1 MFDPKMYKETF
12 AQVQASEETLSEVL
26 KMTKKQNHNYGRRFT
41 RMLVIAAVV
50 TAMLATT
57 AFAYV
62 GFTQYEN
69 PMQMLDAFFGSA
81 EYKIDEGG
89 YVRTET
95 YYDKEW
101 DVVLPTVEQVP
112 VDENLAEQ
120 KVSPYISD
128 VGRSITDDG
137 DTLTVEAHLYDSAT
151 NCGIIYITLENP
163 NGVSGY
169 NLQLDGEVW
178 WPALQRVEV
187 YNCSG
192 KSFIIEEETTDTKLS
207 IAYYYSDLYGDE
219 NWIRVG
225 FGGGKEFLYLP
236 LDDGGGMDAIALAG
250 GDILVSP
257 IGMKID
263 AGSMEF
269 LRKVDTDGTLLAPM
283 VDNIKTLIIRYKDGT
298 EYVIHANTEDQ
309 LTENYKY
316 CIQTDEVYM
325 RTYSFNRLIDI
336 DQVEA
341 VIINDVEYTDIQPMT
356 QAQRDAVPETLP
368 EQPAAT
374 EPANP

>member
-1 MFDPKMYKETF
+1 MFDSKLYKETF
-12 AQVQASEETLSEVL
+12 SQVQASGETLSEVL
-26 KMTKKQNHNYGRRFT
+26 NMTKRNKYNGARTAR
-41 RMLVIAAVV
+41 LVLIAAVV

-69 PMQMLDAFFGSA
+69 PMEMLKTFFGGE
-81 EYKIDEGG
+81 EYTVDQGG
-89 YVRTET
+89 FVRTET
-95 YYDKEW
+95 YYDMEW

-112 VDENLAEQ
+112 VDENLAEE

-128 VGRSITDDG
+128 VGSSITDDG

-169 NLQLDGEVW
+169 NLQLDGEVC

-187 YNCSG
+187 YNCHG

-207 IAYYYSDLYGDE
+207 IAYYYSALYGDE
-219 NWIRVG
+219 GCIRVG
-225 FGGGKEFLYLP
+225 FGGGEEFLYLP

-250 GDILVSP
+250 GDIVVSP
-257 IGMKID
+257 IGMKLD
-263 AGSMEF
+263 VSGMEF
-269 LRKVDTDGTLLAPM
+269 LCKTDTDGTLLAPM
-283 VDNIKTLIIRYKDGT
+283 VDNIKTLTIRYKDGT
-298 EYVIHANTEDQ
+298 EYVIHENTDEQ
-309 LTENYKY
+309 ETENFKY
-316 CIQTDEVYM
+316 CIQTDTAAT

-341 VIINDVEYTDIQPMT
+341 VIINDVEYTDIQAMT
-356 QAQRDAVPETLP
+356 RSQRDAA
-368 EQPAAT
+368 PAESAAIPVAT

>member
-101 DVVLPTVEQVP
+101 DIVEPTVEHVP
-112 VDENLAEQ
+112 VDTKVAEEDVAPY
-120 KVSPYISD
+120 VSA
-128 VGRSITDDG
+128 VGQSLTYDDY
-137 DTLTVEAHLYDSAT
+137 TLTVEAHLYDSAT
-151 NCGIIYITLENP
+151 DCGVIYYTLENP
-163 NGVSGY
+163 NGMKGY
-169 NLQLDGEVW
+169 DLQSDGEVW
-178 WPALQRVEV
+178 WPAGELVQLLGASE
-187 YNCSG
+187 
-192 KSFIIEEETTDTKLS
+192 KSYIMKDETTDTKLTV
-207 IAYYYSDLYGDE
+207 AVYYCGADKEEYLTLAFYADTDNQLKLY
-219 NWIRVG
+219 
-225 FGGGKEFLYLP
+225 
-236 LDDGGGMDAIALAG
+236 LDDGGGMDALTAADGQIA
-250 GDILVSP
+250 ISP
-257 IGMKID
+257 VAIRITVTD
-263 AGSMEF
+263 MEF
-269 LRKVDTDGTLLAPM
+269 LCWKADGTYSSDKENHIDYLA
-283 VDNIKTLIIRYKDGT
+283 IRNKDGT
-298 EYVIHANTEDQ
+298 EFIIQSDEPYMNNTMYA
-309 LTENYKY
+309 L
-316 CIQTDEVYM
+316 I
-325 RTYSFNRLIDI
+325 TYDGNVVSYAFNRLIDI

>member
-1 MFDPKMYKETF
+1 MFDSKFYKETF
-12 AQVQASEETLSEVL
+12 SQVQASEETLSEVL
-26 KMTKKQNHNYGRRFT
+26 NMTHKNKHNGARAAR
-41 RMLVIAAVV
+41 LVLVAAVL

-57 AFAYV
+57 VFAYV

-69 PMQMLDAFFGSA
+69 PMEMLKTFFGA
-81 EYKIDEGG
+81 EEYTLDEGG

-95 YYDKEW
+95 YYDLEW

-112 VDENLAEQ
+112 VDENLAEEN
-120 KVSPYISD
+120 VSPYISE
-128 VGRSITDDG
+128 VGKSITDDG

-169 NLQLDGEVW
+169 NLQWNGEVW

-192 KSFIIEEETTDTKLS
+192 KSFIIEEETTDTELS
-207 IAYYYSDLYGDE
+207 IAYYYSDIYSDE
-219 NWIRVG
+219 NCIRAG
-225 FGGGKEFLYLP
+225 FGGGDEFLYLP
-236 LDDGGGMDAIALAG
+236 LDDGGGMDAIVLAA

-257 IGMKID
+257 IGIKID

-298 EYVIHANTEDQ
+298 EYVIHVNTEEQ

-316 CIQTDEVYM
+316 CIQTDEVYK

-336 DQVEA
+336 DEVEA
-341 VIINDVEYTDIQPMT
+341 VIINGVEYTDIQPMP
-356 QAQRDAVPETLP
+356 QAQRDTAPTDGATLP
-368 EQPAAT
+368 SAT

>member
-1 MFDPKMYKETF
+1 MFDREFYKETF
-12 AQVQASEETLSEVL
+12 AGVRASEETRSEVL
-26 KMTKKQNHNYGRRFT
+26 KMAKMKKQNTGARLT
-41 RMLVIAAVV
+41 RMMVVAAVI
-50 TAMLATT
+50 TAMMATT

-62 GFTQYEN
+62 GFTRYEN
-69 PMQMLDAFFGSA
+69 PMEMLNIFFGGE
-81 EYKIDEGG
+81 EYHVDEGG

-95 YYDKEW
+95 YYDLEW

-112 VDENLAEQ
+112 VDENLAGE

-128 VGRSITDDG
+128 VGGSITDNG

-163 NGVSGY
+163 NGVGGY

-192 KSFIIEEETTDTKLS
+192 KSYIIEEETSDTKLS

-219 NWIRVG
+219 NCIRVG
-225 FGGGKEFLYLP
+225 FGGGDEFLYLP
-236 LDDGGGMDAIALAG
+236 LDDGGGMDAIALAD

-269 LRKVDTDGTLLAPM
+269 LRKVDTDGTLLGPM
-283 VDNIKTLIIRYKDGT
+283 VDNIKTLVIRYKDGT
-298 EYVIHANTEDQ
+298 EYVIHANTEEQ
-309 LTENYKY
+309 LTENFKY
-316 CIQTDEVYM
+316 CIQTDEVYK
-325 RTYSFNRLIDI
+325 RTYSFNRLIDL
-336 DQVEA
+336 DEVEA
-341 VIINDVEYTDIQPMT
+341 VIINDVAFTDIQPLT
-356 QAQRDAVPETLP
+356 KAQRDAVSETMP
-368 EQPAAT
+368 DRPAAT

>member
-95 YYDKEW
+95 YYDQEW
-101 DVVLPTVEQVP
+101 DIVEPTVEHVP
-112 VDENLAEQ
+112 VDTRVAEEDVAPY
-120 KVSPYISD
+120 VSG
-128 VGRSITDDG
+128 VGQTVTYQDY
-137 DTLTVEAHLYDSAT
+137 TLTVEAHLYDSAT
-151 NCGIIYITLENP
+151 ECGVIYYTLENP
-163 NGVSGY
+163 NGVRGY
-169 NLQLDGEVW
+169 DLQLDGEVW
-178 WPALQRVEV
+178 WPGGELIVMRG
-187 YNCSG
+187 CHG
-192 KSFIIEEETTDTKLS
+192 KNYIIEEETTDTCLS
-207 IAYYYSDLYGDE
+207 VAHYYCGIYEEYIEACFSAQEEGLM
-219 NWIRVG
+219 
-225 FGGGKEFLYLP
+225 LP
-236 LDDGGGMDAIALAG
+236 LTDGGGMDALAAADGQIA
-250 GDILVSP
+250 ISP
-257 IGMKID
+257 VAIRITVTD
-263 AGSMEF
+263 MEF
-269 LRKVDTDGTLLAPM
+269 LCWKADGTYSSDKENHIDYLA
-283 VDNIKTLIIRYKDGT
+283 IRNKDGT
-298 EYVIHANTEDQ
+298 EFIIQSDEPYMNNTMYA
-309 LTENYKY
+309 L
-316 CIQTDEVYM
+316 I
-325 RTYSFNRLIDI
+325 TYDGNVVSYAFNRLIDI

>member
-1 MFDPKMYKETF
+1 MFDQKLYQETF
-12 AQVQASEETLSEVL
+12 DQVTASEETLSEVL
-26 KMTKKQNHNYGRRFT
+26 NMTKKQNHHYGRRFT
-41 RMLVIAAVV
+41 RMLVIAAVISV
-50 TAMLATT
+50 MLATT

-69 PMQMLDAFFGSA
+69 PMEMLKTFFGAEKYTLEEGRTFTYQDAYGNEVEADLPDVEKVPLDEKVAEEDVAPYVSA
-81 EYKIDEGG
+81 
-89 YVRTET
+89 
-95 YYDKEW
+95 
-101 DVVLPTVEQVP
+101 
-112 VDENLAEQ
+112 
-120 KVSPYISD
+120 
-128 VGRSITDDG
+128 VGQSLTFEDY
-137 DTLTVEAHLYDSAT
+137 TLTVEAHLYDSAT
-151 NCGIIYITLENP
+151 DCGIVYYALENP

-169 NLQLDGEVW
+169 EVFDDGVVW
-178 WPALQRVEV
+178 WPNGEMVQFLGA
-187 YNCSG
+187 SG
-192 KSFIIEEETTDTKLS
+192 ENYVIEDETTDTKLS
-207 IAYYYSDLYGDE
+207 VAVYYCGAKADSITLGFYG
-219 NWIRVG
+219 NKTNR
-225 FGGGKEFLYLP
+225 LSLS
-236 LDDGGGMDAIALAG
+236 LDDGGGMDAIALAD

-336 DQVEA
+336 DQVKS
-341 VIINDVEYTDIQPMT
+341 VIINDVEFSGVRAMDP
-356 QAQRDAVPETLP
+356 AQRDTVPETAP
-368 EQPAAT
+368 QTPAAT